1 VKRRIAVVALVA
13 GGLGLL
19 AAFDVTLA
27 AIPAFGLSAA
37 AAWLL
42 RL

>member
-1 VKRRIAVVALVA
+1 VKRRIAVLALVA

-19 AAFDVTLA
+19 AAFDVALA
-27 AIPAFGLSAA
+27 AVPAFGLSAA